1 MSHTCMYVCMYVR
14 IAHILRVVYALFI
27 SGYDCPLFDGVYEY
41 VCAVAGGSLAMVDC
55 LVKDT
60 CDVAI
65 NWYGGWHHGKR

>member
-1 MSHTCMYVCMYVR
+1 MYIHVCMYVCL
-14 IAHILRVVYALFI
+14 HCTHTQVVYVLFI

-55 LVKDT
+55 MVKDT

-65 NWYGGWHHGKR
+65 NWYGV